1 MIKNMSDIIL
11 GTDII
16 KKYFNSLN
24 DTQLGQFEKI
34 GTLYPEWN
42 DKINVISRQDIENLY
57 PNHILHS
64 LSIAKFFNPV
74 AGTTFLDMGT
84 GGGFPGIPLAIMFP
98 DCKFHL
104 IDRIGKKIKVAQSIA
119 EEIGLYNVTFQHGDI
134 GECRSKFDFV
144 ISRAVMRLDSLLPL
158 IKKNISPSNKNSIP
172 NGLICLKGGDLKEEL
187 DSTSSKLRIKR
198 NSILAEDL
206 SKYFEEDFYNTKKI
220 IYVSFMDF

>member
-74 AGTTFLDMGT
+74 AGTTFLDM
-84 GGGFPGIPLAIMFP
+84 FP

-119 EEIGLYNVTFQHGDI
+119 EEIGLNNVTFQHGDI

-158 IKKNISPSNKNSIP
+158 IKKNISSSNKNSIP